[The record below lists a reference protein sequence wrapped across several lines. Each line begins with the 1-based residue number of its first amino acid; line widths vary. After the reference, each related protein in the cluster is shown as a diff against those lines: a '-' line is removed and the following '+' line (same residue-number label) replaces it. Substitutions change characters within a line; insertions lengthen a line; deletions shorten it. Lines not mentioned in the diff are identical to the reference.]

1 MNWARSIWDQWHA
14 RIGVFTV
21 MVEQRSDGWT
31 IDVGGIKAKARYK
44 SADAAK
50 ADAPRLAKAWLTKAL
65 AELSEAEKT

>member
-1 MNWARSIWDQWHA
+1 
-14 RIGVFTV
+14 

-50 ADAPRLAKAWLTKAL
+50 ADAPRIAKAWFTKAL
-65 AELSEAEKT
+65 GELSETEKT